1 MPTGQAEMPA
11 PLLYQSNVIVI
22 GLSHEEGKIVF
33 GAALPPQKHPEASQA
48 SPRADQA
55 QIVPR
60 NLRAMSASISIA
72 NRIRNNDHRITKSIE
87 SSIDFVAKRQV
98 WQRMILKIIRAM
110 FIAMNIWRRSKAAA
124 LSRKAARRN
133 ASRRFAII

>member
-22 GLSHEEGKIVF
+22 GLSPEGSIIVF
-33 GAALPPQKHPEASQA
+33 EAALLPQKHLEASRV

-72 NRIRNNDHRITKSIE
+72 NRIRN
-87 SSIDFVAKRQV
+87 
-98 WQRMILKIIRAM
+98 
-110 FIAMNIWRRSKAAA
+110 
-124 LSRKAARRN
+124 
-133 ASRRFAII
+133 